1 MCAIAGLVNLQEPG
15 RQDTDAATVE
25 AMCRLQTHRGPDDC
39 GVASLGR
46 VHLGSNRLSI
56 IDLSSAG
63 HMPMSDERET
73 QWIVYNGELYNFP
86 ALRAEL
92 EQLGHT
98 FRSHT
103 DTEVVL
109 KALGEW
115 GLNALT
121 RFVGMYA
128 FAHYDCASDTLTLA
142 RDRFGKKPLYYTWRD
157 GAFLFASELK
167 TLMAVLP
174 DRRVH
179 ERRLIEWSL
188 YRNLDFAGCET
199 LVQGCYQLPPG
210 HSMQIRQGQIQ
221 PAECYYA
228 PTHSVDASRYQHWAA
243 QPRQRVVD
251 EMDTLIQASVQ
262 DRLIS
267 DAPVG
272 TLCSGGLDSSLITA
286 LCAQHRPDIQAYHVS
301 VSDSATF
308 NELAYAQQLTEQLGV
323 KLITCELSADSFRRH
338 LPRAIY
344 YSDLPL
350 THPNS
355 VAYLLVCELA
365 RQHGAKVLLTG
376 EAADEL
382 FGGYMHR
389 YRRYRQFL
397 RARRLTARLPIK
409 IAQAL
414 MLAGYACSGVQGT
427 ELEGYGAL
435 LPFAINM
442 MDRYARADLRQH
454 CDAAYHFVPEVYERA
469 VLGGMLGDLSNFLA
483 PLLRR
488 LDRMSMEASV
498 ECRAP
503 FLDHRLVAM
512 ALNLPLSYRLK
523 GRTDKWLLKE
533 VAKRYVPHR
542 IVKRKKMGFPLPLAD
557 YLAPLADDALFQ
569 HGFCVNE
576 LGFSPRGVQEQVAS
590 CRTDVQG
597 FYNLL
602 ALELWGRLHI
612 YRESLD
618 DLTDWAAKR

>member
-115 GLNALT
+115 GLGALT

-228 PTHSVDASRYQHWAA
+228 PAHSVDASRYQHWGG
-243 QPRQRVVD
+243 
-251 EMDTLIQASVQ
+251 S
-262 DRLIS
+262 
-267 DAPVG
+267 APSTRRRRDG
-272 TLCSGGLDSSLITA
+272 HPDSG
-286 LCAQHRPDIQAYHVS
+286 
-301 VSDSATF
+301 
-308 NELAYAQQLTEQLGV
+308 E
-323 KLITCELSADSFRRH
+323 
-338 LPRAIY
+338 
-344 YSDLPL
+344 
-350 THPNS
+350 
-355 VAYLLVCELA
+355 
-365 RQHGAKVLLTG
+365 
-376 EAADEL
+376 
-382 FGGYMHR
+382 
-389 YRRYRQFL
+389 
-397 RARRLTARLPIK
+397 RARPAHQRRARGH
-409 IAQAL
+409 A
-414 MLAGYACSGVQGT
+414 VQ
-427 ELEGYGAL
+427 
-435 LPFAINM
+435 
-442 MDRYARADLRQH
+442 
-454 CDAAYHFVPEVYERA
+454 
-469 VLGGMLGDLSNFLA
+469 
-483 PLLRR
+483 RR
-488 LDRMSMEASV
+488 V
-498 ECRAP
+498 GFQP
-503 FLDHRLVAM
+503 HHRLVRA
-512 ALNLPLSYRLK
+512 ASTRYSGLSR
-523 GRTDKWLLKE
+523 
-533 VAKRYVPHR
+533 
-542 IVKRKKMGFPLPLAD
+542 
-557 YLAPLADDALFQ
+557 
-569 HGFCVNE
+569 FC
-576 LGFSPRGVQEQVAS
+576 Q
-590 CRTDVQG
+590 
-597 FYNLL
+597 
-602 ALELWGRLHI
+602 
-612 YRESLD
+612 
-618 DLTDWAAKR
+618 